1 KSHVPI
7 PPPAGVRSLMAA
19 RRKYKLEAM
28 VKDATV
34 AQALSRALDGDGKL
48 SYDEMLAIIYSA
60 CDGNSIREQEVKDIT
75 AILDNAKS
83 IGNDPKI
90 SELKARF
97 KSNPNS
103 FLKYRDFSSPQ
114 ITEIVDDV
122 QRASRLAQKC
132 MNALVASP
140 VNKPSLIT
148 LLRHTFNVSIQDRSE
163 IADIQSR
170 FRRCWKELNDA
181 SFHYDKEGKMLEPHH
196 FAAAPYEGRMSR
208 LVYISRQYFGRD
220 KLFRCGALIHEMI
233 HHFNGY
239 RSDAH
244 PGGVKTNGRLP
255 LNISFRE
262 AIANPYCYQWFA
274 IYLEQPNYSP
284 TIHIETEAVIRAR

>member
-1 KSHVPI
+1 
-7 PPPAGVRSLMAA
+7 MAA

-148 LLRHTFNVSIQDRSE
+148 
-163 IADIQSR
+163 
-170 FRRCWKELNDA
+170 
-181 SFHYDKEGKMLEPHH
+181 
-196 FAAAPYEGRMSR
+196 
-208 LVYISRQYFGRD
+208 
-220 KLFRCGALIHEMI
+220 
-233 HHFNGY
+233 
-239 RSDAH
+239 
-244 PGGVKTNGRLP
+244 
-255 LNISFRE
+255 
-262 AIANPYCYQWFA
+262 
-274 IYLEQPNYSP
+274 
-284 TIHIETEAVIRAR
+284 